1 MLAWSRGARLA
12 LPFLTVALAGCIPNA
27 PVFRVQ
33 PTTTPTEQAP
43 KPPPPLANGRLPD
56 TARPLR
62 YALSLW
68 VNPKEPRFTGEVT
81 IDVEIPRPTS
91 HVVLHAA
98 EIDLRRAQVVVGKE
112 RRPARTSTRPSA
124 GQTTPNEL
132 VLAFEKPLPA
142 GRASIEITY
151 VAPFSEGTAGL
162 FRVEDAGAS
171 YAFTQFEPVDARRV
185 FPCFDEPGFKV
196 PFDVKVTVPK
206 GQLALSNA
214 PETSRTASPDAAH
227 ETFTF
232 ATTEPLPTYLVAI
245 AAGPFEIREAK
256 TTVGGQKEPVRLR
269 LVTTRGK
276 AKLGELVLD
285 TAARELAVLAGFFGR
300 EYPYRKLDLV
310 AVPDLMAAAM
320 EHPGLVTFREDL
332 ALLDPDAASAQG
344 KQEMTSIVAHELAHQ
359 WFGNLVGPP
368 WWDDLWLNEGLATW
382 MTAKVV
388 DTITKDTGAAA
399 SAVRDK
405 HLAMKLDELPS
416 ARAVR
421 SPVVSAADAEE
432 IFDAITYEKGASL
445 VRMLEG
451 WLGEDVMKKG
461 LAAHTSA
468 HAHGTAST
476 EVLLAALAEAS
487 GKDVAAVARPF
498 LERTGVPFVRAELT
512 CEAEKPPRVS
522 LALTPP
528 ASRAGAGGEEARAF
542 VVPACVAYEGGAAP
556 VCGLLSD
563 RLTLELPRRGCPSW
577 IHPNADERGY
587 YRFTLPR
594 ASWDAL
600 AKVAKKL
607 APTER
612 VGLVANALALVRSGE
627 LGADALLELLSSLRG
642 ERNPAVLAEMT
653 ESLRWL
659 RVVLP
664 DSGSREA
671 LGRFV
676 GSLFLPLGKELGWAT
691 RKQDDD
697 ATRLARVA
705 VLEALG
711 VLAEDPWTLRQAA
724 SRATA
729 YLDDP
734 RAIDADTTAVALLVA
749 ARTGGDERLQALRDA
764 VRLAAT
770 PEERVIAARAIGRI
784 GDPAELGRGLDIA
797 RAGELRAHEFA
808 RAFHESARAPET
820 LSTSLGWI
828 RARGPELAPRF
839 GGGLLLELSSAV
851 GEACDPVTRDDALRV
866 FKAIFE
872 TASLSPKKLAALEEQ
887 ANQCIAVRERETP
900 RLRKKLGLAAR

>member
-1 MLAWSRGARLA
+1 M
-12 LPFLTVALAGCIPNA
+12 VALSGCIPNA
-27 PVFRVQ
+27 PVYRVE
-33 PTTTPTEQAP
+33 PTRTAAEEAPT
-43 KPPPPLANGRLPD
+43 PPPPRVNGRLPD

-68 VNPKEPRFTGEVT
+68 VNPKEPRFTGEVR
-81 IDVEIPRPTS
+81 IDVELPRPTR

-98 EIDLRRAQVVVGKE
+98 DIELKRAQVVVSGE
-112 RRPARTSTRPSA
+112 RREAQLSTRPSA
-124 GQTTPNEL
+124 GRTTPDEL
-132 VLAFEKPLPA
+132 VLGFDAPLPA
-142 GRASIEITY
+142 GRASIEITW
-151 VAPFSEGTAGL
+151 VAPFGEGTAGL
-162 FRVEDAGAS
+162 FRVEDRGAS
-171 YAFTQFEPVDARRV
+171 YAFTQLEPVDARRV

-206 GQLALSNA
+206 GQIALSNA
-214 PETSRTASPDAAH
+214 PESRRALSPDAAH
-227 ETFTF
+227 ETFIF
-232 ATTEPLPTYLVAI
+232 ATTEPLPTYLVAL
-245 AAGPFEIREAK
+245 AVGPLEVREAK
-256 TTVGGQKEPVRLR
+256 TIVGGQKDPIRLR
-269 LVTTRGK
+269 LITTRGK

-285 TAARELAVLAGFFGR
+285 TAARELGILAGFFGR
-300 EYPYRKLDLV
+300 PYPYKKLDLV
-310 AVPDLMAAAM
+310 AIPDLMAVAM

-332 ALLDPDAASAQG
+332 VLLDPDAASAVG
-344 KQEMTSIVAHELAHQ
+344 KQEMASIVAHELSHQ

-368 WWDDLWLNEGLATW
+368 WWDELWLNEGLATW

-388 DTITKDTGAAA
+388 DAITKDTSAAA
-399 SAVRDK
+399 FAVRDK

-416 ARAVR
+416 SRAVR
-421 SPVVSAADAEE
+421 APVVSAGDAED

-445 VRMLEG
+445 ARMLEG
-451 WLGEDVMKKG
+451 WLGEDVMQKG
-461 LAAHTSA
+461 LVAHTSA

-476 EVLLAALAEAS
+476 DALLRALGEVS

-498 LERTGVPFVRAELT
+498 LERTGVPLVRAELT
-512 CEAEKPPRVS
+512 CEKDKPPRAELT
-522 LALTPP
+522 LASP
-528 ASRAGAGGEEARAF
+528 ARGF
-542 VVPACVAYEGGAAP
+542 VVPACVAYEGEGAPA
-556 VCGLLSD
+556 CGLLSD
-563 RLTLELPRRGCPSW
+563 RLTLELPRRGCPAW

-587 YRFTLPR
+587 YRFVLPR

-600 AKVAKKL
+600 VKVAKKL
-607 APTER
+607 SPAER

-627 LGADALLELLSSLRG
+627 LGADALLDLLASLRG
-642 ERNPAVLAEMT
+642 ERHPAVLAEMT
-653 ESLRWL
+653 ESLRWI

-664 DSGSREA
+664 DSASREA

-676 GSLFLPLGKELGWAT
+676 SSLFLPLGKELGWAT

-697 ATRLARVA
+697 TTRLARVA

-711 VLAEDPWTLRQAA
+711 VLAEEPWTLRQAA
-724 SRATA
+724 TRATA

-749 ARTGGDERLQALRDA
+749 ARSGGDERLRSLRDA
-764 VRLAAT
+764 VRLSAT

-828 RARGPELAPRF
+828 RARGSELAPRF
-839 GGGLLLELSSAV
+839 GAGLLLELSSAV
-851 GEACDPVTRDDALRV
+851 GEACDVATRDDALRV

-872 TASLSPKKLAALEEQ
+872 AASVSPKKLAALEAQ

-900 RLRKKLGLAAR
+900 RLRKRLGIGAR